1 MYSFSSP
8 LVSRCSI
15 TPGKEMDLDIIITLR
30 GFSFAPL
37 LSVNLTSKLVLLIP
51 LPYGGKQGPACRYLA
66 CYDDEGLSHAVR
78 GHSELD

>member
-1 MYSFSSP
+1 MS
-8 LVSRCSI
+8 C
-15 TPGKEMDLDIIITLR
+15 KEMDLGIIITLR

-51 LPYGGKQGPACRYLA
+51 LPYGGKQGPLCRYLA
-66 CYDDEGLSHAVR
+66 CYDGEGPLRAVR